1 MVKTKTRRKTPPLV
15 AAKEAV
21 VAAVGVVAAVAA
33 KEAAAKNK
41 NKTRRRVK
49 EVKVIIT
56 ITITEVTTAFQII
69 KFMNLLWS
77 DVNVRET
84 IIICRQSQL
93 RLKRKAISLTT
104 STLDQEAIIFK
115 ETLSL

>member
-15 AAKEAV
+15 AAKEAA
-21 VAAVGVVAAVAA
+21 VAAVAVVAAVAA

-49 EVKVIIT
+49 VVKVIIT
-56 ITITEVTTAFQII
+56 IITEVTTAFQII